1 MSHVKNVTPWGG
13 GGYGE
18 RYLSPGGGGGGG
30 RVSIFVLNIITGNM
44 QQATHTVNGIKKTK
58 EKA

>member
-1 MSHVKNVTPWGG
+1 MSKM
-13 GGYGE
+13 
-18 RYLSPGGGGGGG
+18 SPYGGGG

-44 QQATHTVNGIKKTK
+44 QQATHTVNGILKKTK

>member
-1 MSHVKNVTPWGG
+1 MSKM
-13 GGYGE
+13 
-18 RYLSPGGGGGGG
+18 SPYGGGGG

>member
-1 MSHVKNVTPWGG
+1 MSKMSPLGG
-13 GGYGE
+13 GEGV
-18 RYLSPGGGGGGG
+18 
-30 RVSIFVLNIITGNM
+30 RVSIFVLNIIAGNM